1 MEPKPKTRGE
11 ALQFDERRTTM
22 PNSKA
27 IKAIKS
33 SSRAVRAAR
42 PTKKAID
49 RAWTGGAQYVV
60 PATAVAVGGGVLAGG
75 FLMRNQLL
83 SAASTVAS
91 TVARH
96 LNADEILGLVGV
108 QRRRGVWAMAAPA
121 LGVLAAGA
129 VVGAGLA
136 YWLLPFSDESS
147 HEANSAPTPSVG
159 AGSAMSP
166 HP

>member
-1 MEPKPKTRGE
+1 MS
-11 ALQFDERRTTM
+11 
-22 PNSKA
+22 NSKTV
-27 IKAIKS
+27 KAIKS

-42 PTKKAID
+42 PTKRAID
-49 RAWTGGAQYVV
+49 RTWTRGAQYVV
-60 PATAVAVGGGVLAGG
+60 PAPAVAVGGGVLAGG
-75 FLMRNQLL
+75 FLMRKQLL
-83 SAASTVAS
+83 SAASIA
-91 TVARH
+91 ARH
-96 LNADEILGLVGV
+96 MNADEILGLVGV

-136 YWLLPFSDESS
+136 FWLMPFSDESS
-147 HEANSAPTPSVG
+147 HESNTAPTSSIG

>member
-1 MEPKPKTRGE
+1 V
-11 ALQFDERRTTM
+11 AL
-22 PNSKA
+22 
-27 IKAIKS
+27 
-33 SSRAVRAAR
+33 
-42 PTKKAID
+42 
-49 RAWTGGAQYVV
+49 
-60 PATAVAVGGGVLAGG
+60 GGGVLAGG
-75 FLMRNQLL
+75 FLMRKQLL
-83 SAASTVAS
+83 SAAG

-96 LNADEILGLVGV
+96 LNSDDILGLVGV

-147 HEANSAPTPSVG
+147 HEANNAPTSSIG